1 MNKLDRERLVRFQQL
16 LLSIPF
22 PQDGSG
28 TKTASLIGL
37 VGYQSDMRNFLPVL
51 KKVLESMILEGRG
64 DMEEGWD
71 YENADKLMDTLEAWI
86 AKRKRESWENVSEY
100 DFSVFKKQIQHS

>member
-1 MNKLDRERLVRFQQL
+1 
-16 LLSIPF
+16 
-22 PQDGSG
+22 
-28 TKTASLIGL
+28 
-37 VGYQSDMRNFLPVL
+37 
-51 KKVLESMILEGRG
+51 
-64 DMEEGWD
+64 MEEGWD